1 MLGQTTKVIH
11 SKQFIHTY
19 IHTYLCPE
27 MRDVFVVIERLH
39 TTTNTL
45 NK

>member
-1 MLGQTTKVIH
+1 MLGQTSKVNH
-11 SKQFIHTY
+11 SKQF